1 MSTARMMAANP
12 GSLMSSAMRM
22 TKYIVPSAMPQAD
35 AAKPTNEMM
44 FRGSTV
50 NVNSTTRKYATSRR
64 SV

>member
-1 MSTARMMAANP
+1 
-12 GSLMSSAMRM
+12 MRM